1 MKVSNLVPTTIKIF
15 VSTAL
20 FIVLFT
26 VLFEF
31 YNTRIHS
38 IELAHLTRQI
48 MNKSCRFMQQES
60 YRGSITDDGKIKTFG
75 NSYYIK
81 DAAGAIKVTGKFYE
95 GTDMRSIYENLFT
108 SDANTYHLSYIN
120 WLDTE
125 LHDKGFNSSTF
136 KQGSSYEMLKN
147 LMSETN
153 TDTGANSLG
162 AELMITPANLGF
174 TYLDPEVLKRV
185 FKWKL
190 VNRLTANSVQRQDYT
205 RRSLLLRDTYGDY
218 VQWYGF
224 RIYYDTLT
232 LDIEPTNGRLKL
244 YDLNSNDDV
253 EELQKWTGID
263 IDRYRY
269 GGNNDDSTNNVEGNM
284 ISDNDIRRYKIL
296 YDIRWSMKIGYEGI
310 LPIKQVMSLFQDG
323 DSESLVLSDDGNPF
337 LSNFSN
343 PLDIHTRRPNNIRTT
358 VNSDAN
364 TIQGNELFG
373 SPAVMGNDEAQG
385 GKMGNFEDTE
395 YRYNQEN
402 QHLGVGGG
410 EGVIGLGQRLKY
422 VVIY

>member
-20 FIVLFT
+20 FIVLFA

-244 YDLNSNDDV
+244 YDLNSYDDV

-284 ISDNDIRRYKIL
+284 ISDDDIRRYKIL

-310 LPIKQVMSLFQDG
+310 LPIKQV
-323 DSESLVLSDDGNPF
+323 
-337 LSNFSN
+337 
-343 PLDIHTRRPNNIRTT
+343 T
-358 VNSDAN
+358 
-364 TIQGNELFG
+364 
-373 SPAVMGNDEAQG
+373 
-385 GKMGNFEDTE
+385 
-395 YRYNQEN
+395 
-402 QHLGVGGG
+402 
-410 EGVIGLGQRLKY
+410 
-422 VVIY
+422 